1 MTANTYYI
9 KVNYLSFFPP
19 VTLDT
24 VSKSYTETIMKLST
38 AIFRSSEENVY
49 ENMRDNEVFFFNDLK
64 LCDGSVRTV
73 SRHLI

>member
-1 MTANTYYI
+1 
-9 KVNYLSFFPP
+9 
-19 VTLDT
+19 
-24 VSKSYTETIMKLST
+24 MKLST

-64 LCDGSVRTV
+64 LCGGSVRTV